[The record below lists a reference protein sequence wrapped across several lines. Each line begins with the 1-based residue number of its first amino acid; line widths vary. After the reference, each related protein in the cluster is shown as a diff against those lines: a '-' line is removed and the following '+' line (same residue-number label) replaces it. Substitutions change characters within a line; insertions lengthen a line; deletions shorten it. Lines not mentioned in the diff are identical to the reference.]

1 MKNDSIIRGCSLHW
15 QIGLLERNLRVHLVF
30 CTWCA
35 KKKLRL
41 AQSYKVSHFKFIA
54 AVARICF
61 NWSSLPPFSPNGG
74 HPFGPIEFK
83 PTPLCY

>member
-35 KKKLRL
+35 KK
-41 AQSYKVSHFKFIA
+41 
-54 AVARICF
+54 
-61 NWSSLPPFSPNGG
+61 NETSSVLQGFT
-74 HPFGPIEFK
+74 F
-83 PTPLCY
+83 